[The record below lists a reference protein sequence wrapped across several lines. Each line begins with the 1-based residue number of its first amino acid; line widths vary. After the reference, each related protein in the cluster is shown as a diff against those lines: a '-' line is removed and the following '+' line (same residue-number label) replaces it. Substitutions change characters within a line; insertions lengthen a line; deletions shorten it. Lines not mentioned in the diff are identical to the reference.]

1 MQLFYA
7 PDIVPPEY
15 TLSEEESKHC
25 IRVLRMACG
34 EELHITDGR
43 GNLYRCEIVDDNP
56 KRCRV
61 RVRDTNSEFGKLP
74 YRLTMAVAPTKNNDR
89 FEWFLEKATEI
100 GVAEIIPLA
109 TEHSERRTLKPER
122 ENKVIT
128 AAVKQSLKAY
138 HPRLHEIT
146 PLRQVIK
153 QPFDGQKFIAHCDA
167 PRSALHPAQ
176 RRRRTGSDRAGRG
189 LLARRDRP
197 GRPGRFPR
205 NHARLAAP
213 AHGNGR
219 RHGDRIGG
227 CRQRIRNRNGR
238 QTTVFKTGTMKQL
251 WEIFWSFFK
260 IGLFTFGGGYAMI
273 PLIQREVID
282 HRKWIPASEFLDLL
296 TLAQSVPGP
305 IAINTAVFVGYKR
318 SGLRGAC
325 ASLLGAVLP
334 SFLIILAIALFFA
347 GIRQNPVVDAAF
359 KGMRPAVVALI
370 IAPLVT
376 LTRGMHWSMIVLAAA
391 LAGLIWWLGL
401 SPVLI
406 LAAGAGAGIVWELSI
421 AKKSKQ

>member
-1 MQLFYA
+1 
-7 PDIVPPEY
+7 
-15 TLSEEESKHC
+15 
-25 IRVLRMACG
+25 
-34 EELHITDGR
+34 
-43 GNLYRCEIVDDNP
+43 
-56 KRCRV
+56 
-61 RVRDTNSEFGKLP
+61 
-74 YRLTMAVAPTKNNDR
+74 
-89 FEWFLEKATEI
+89 
-100 GVAEIIPLA
+100 
-109 TEHSERRTLKPER
+109 
-122 ENKVIT
+122 
-128 AAVKQSLKAY
+128 
-138 HPRLHEIT
+138 
-146 PLRQVIK
+146 
-153 QPFDGQKFIAHCDA
+153 
-167 PRSALHPAQ
+167 
-176 RRRRTGSDRAGRG
+176 
-189 LLARRDRP
+189 
-197 GRPGRFPR
+197 
-205 NHARLAAP
+205 
-213 AHGNGR
+213 
-219 RHGDRIGG
+219 
-227 CRQRIRNRNGR
+227 
-238 QTTVFKTGTMKQL
+238 MKQL

-347 GIRQNPVVDAAF
+347 GIRQNPV
-359 KGMRPAVVALI
+359 